1 MNNLKTKAILKA
13 LILVAVFVV
22 LATSAVLYVFLSKVQ
37 PSDVFDK
44 KVSIIYA
51 QSSQEK
57 TDVVLLDKF
66 DSKNAKNVE
75 LREYSSINFTV
86 TKKIKLKEV
95 SFKIKADLDSV
106 EQIGLV
112 LNGKQLQIDNY
123 AVSNKSK
130 IVIECDVSL
139 KKKDVLQIVFSNIN
153 QPIGMYN
160 LKIDK

>member
-1 MNNLKTKAILKA
+1 MEKLKTKALLKA

-37 PSDVFDK
+37 PSDIFDK
-44 KVSIIYA
+44 KVSIIYN

-57 TDVVLLDKF
+57 TDVVLLEKF
-66 DSKNAKNVE
+66 DCKKPNNVE
-75 LREYSSINFTV
+75 LREYSSINFAV
-86 TKKIKLKEV
+86 TKKIKIKEI
-95 SFKIKADLDSV
+95 SFTIKADFESV
-106 EQIGLV
+106 EQIGIV

-123 AVSNKSK
+123 AVENKSN

-139 KKKDVLQIVFSNIN
+139 KNKDNLQIIFSNIN
-153 QPIGMYN
+153 QPIGIYN